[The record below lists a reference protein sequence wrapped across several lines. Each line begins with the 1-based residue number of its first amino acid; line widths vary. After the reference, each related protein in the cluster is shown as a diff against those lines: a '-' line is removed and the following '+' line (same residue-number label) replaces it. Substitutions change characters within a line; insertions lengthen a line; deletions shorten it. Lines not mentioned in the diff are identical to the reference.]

1 VLPAITGKVE
11 MVYEG
16 EQQGAEVVAR
26 KLIGTAVAKLFE
38 SKFPPVE
45 RAGVTGRRGYE
56 MDNDELE
63 DAFAG
68 RRVKKQAPPPRE
80 EPKRE
85 VKSEPNYDSILAWFV
100 EGNKVTLS
108 DEQPFTEYFRELNRV
123 PKLAETAKKYIHA
136 KHDFEQAFWMEMIL
150 EGMHQ
155 ALRLARE
162 DLDSTITFHEL
173 MKFNVLRT
181 VK

>member
-1 VLPAITGKVE
+1 VG
-11 MVYEG
+11 
-16 EQQGAEVVAR
+16 
-26 KLIGTAVAKLFE
+26 KLFE
-38 SKFPPVE
+38 TKFPPVE
-45 RAGVTGRRGYE
+45 RAGVTGRAERRGYD
-56 MDNDELE
+56 MDQDDLD

-68 RRVKKQAPPPRE
+68 RRVKKPQAPPRE
-80 EPKRE
+80 EPKAN
-85 VKSEPNYDSILAWFV
+85 VKSEPNYDGILAWFV
-100 EGNKVTLS
+100 DGNKVTLS
-108 DEQPFTEYFRELNRV
+108 DEQPFAEYFRELNRI
-123 PKLAETAKKYIHA
+123 PRLAETAKKYIQA
-136 KHDFEQAFWMEMIL
+136 KNDYEQAFWMEMIL